1 MTNLMDSIKLYK
13 RGKIDIET
21 LVEKFSSVADIV
33 SKEVEGGGVNAY
45 SFRQSFIDEI
55 RYIEDAAGEENMLRF
70 DALLCDIANNLAHS
84 LKAKNK
90 VKRTEKAEKLEA
102 EMMGVKKG
110 MAIEIIRE
118 CQKLGNRAY
127 GIKEGGFFVDI
138 PMCGQ
143 IGWHFPGH
151 CGLVAKEYEFPI
163 EQKSVEYPNKK
174 FLCEGL
180 KRSEISTVSERTRKV
195 MECQDVEEL
204 CEVLYGLP
212 DMRKTLVSQI
222 NQPSAED
229 LKLDEALK
237 GKTRSKEKTTPDI
250 IE

>member
-1 MTNLMDSIKLYK
+1 MTKLMNSIKLYK
-13 RGKIDIET
+13 SGKIDVKT
-21 LVEKFSSVADIV
+21 LVSDFYSAAYSIG
-33 SKEVEGGGVNAY
+33 KEVEGGGLDAY
-45 SFRQSFIDEI
+45 SFRQSALDEI
-55 RYIEDAAGEENMLRF
+55 QYIEDAAGEDNMLRL
-70 DALLCDIANNLAHS
+70 DTLLCDIANNLAHS
-84 LKAKNK
+84 LKEKNK
-90 VKRTEKAEKLEA
+90 VKRTERASSLES

-127 GIKEGGFFVDI
+127 GLREGGFFVDI

-143 IGWHFPGH
+143 IGWHFPDH

-163 EQKSVEYPNKK
+163 EQKSIEYPNKK

-180 KRSEISTVSERTRKV
+180 RRSEISKVSERTRKV

-204 CEVLYGLP
+204 CEALYGLP
-212 DMRKTLVSQI
+212 DMRKTLATQVS
-222 NQPSAED
+222 QPSAED
-229 LKLDEALK
+229 LELDKSLK
-237 GKTRSKEKTTPDI
+237 SKTRSKEKTTPDV